1 MVLSKITGKIS
12 GFFKKN
18 RYVILILI
26 IGLSLMVIPNY
37 AKQTSAKVEQAPSS
51 VPANTSPP
59 LEEKLANILSEI
71 RGAGDVKVLLTQA
84 SGEETVYQ
92 TNLSASSNTGSQ
104 TTQVDTVILS
114 NTDRSEGGMVRQVN
128 PPTYLG
134 AIIICEGADNANIR
148 LAVVDAVSKVTGLGA
163 NRISVLKMK

>member
-84 SGEETVYQ
+84 SGEETVDQ
-92 TNLSASSNTGSQ
+92 TNSSASSNTGSQ
-104 TTQVDTVILS
+104 TTQVDTVIL
-114 NTDRSEGGMVRQVN
+114 
-128 PPTYLG
+128 
-134 AIIICEGADNANIR
+134 
-148 LAVVDAVSKVTGLGA
+148 
-163 NRISVLKMK
+163 